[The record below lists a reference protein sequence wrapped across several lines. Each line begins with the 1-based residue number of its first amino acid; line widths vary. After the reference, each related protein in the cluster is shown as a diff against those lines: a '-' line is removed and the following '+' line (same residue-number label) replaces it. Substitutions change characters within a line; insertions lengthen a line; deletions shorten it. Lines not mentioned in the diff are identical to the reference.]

1 MQLKGSQR
9 VRQMSK
15 VMHLDEFIF
24 NCCVSSMIS
33 DDTPADTSSESA
45 MNVFSIDEN
54 KIRDANG
61 IIFAEAIT
69 CYKCTFCGK
78 MFAAMEV
85 VLTHYQSNHRCSV
98 IPLLKG
104 MHQLNHSLVDFNFDN
119 LFGRCVQNIYTES
132 QNSETSPNLFG
143 TKEERTLR
151 PLRTY

>member
-1 MQLKGSQR
+1 M
-9 VRQMSK
+9 
-15 VMHLDEFIF
+15 
-24 NCCVSSMIS
+24 VSDDIS
-33 DDTPADTSSESA
+33 DAPEECA

-104 MHQLNHSLVDFNFDN
+104 SNYSNFFLIFYLIEN
-119 LFGRCVQNIYTES
+119 F
-132 QNSETSPNLFG
+132 F
-143 TKEERTLR
+143 
-151 PLRTY
+151 

>member
-1 MQLKGSQR
+1 
-9 VRQMSK
+9 
-15 VMHLDEFIF
+15 
-24 NCCVSSMIS
+24 MIS
-33 DDTPADTSSESA
+33 EDAIQASEECA
-45 MNVFSIDEN
+45 MNIFSIDEN

-104 MHQLNHSLVDFNFDN
+104 ITLYEFPRINSVLVNHFFILKTFCLLIVLYRKHSIEISNINFSLN
-119 LFGRCVQNIYTES
+119 
-132 QNSETSPNLFG
+132 
-143 TKEERTLR
+143 
-151 PLRTY
+151 